1 MILCFQLKPC
11 VKYFPCLNGFKL
23 KMMVV
28 KPKMTQPVEPDE
40 EPVDLFNSTGRR
52 VQKSSLSSRTLVQ
65 PIQIEPQSI
74 DVRSKGV

>member
-28 KPKMTQPVEPDE
+28 EPKTTQPIELDE
-40 EPVDLFNSTGRR
+40 EPVNLLSSTGRR

-65 PIQIEPQSI
+65 PIKVEPQSI